1 MRRARKNQ
9 PARPRLRAPLLLCLA
24 LSLCLALLL
33 SLDSSAGVST
43 TEPPQQPSG
52 LHLWGAVTLFHGLP
66 SEQVRAVA
74 QDADGAMWF
83 GTDAGL
89 ARYDGRRT
97 QTVTGEGLAGRK
109 IYVLR
114 AGAGGTL
121 WVGTDDGAFV
131 RAGGDEP
138 FRLVGETKGQRV
150 TAVAVPEEGRALLAT
165 FEGRVFEC
173 RRGWGGSFAARP
185 LGRQLTT
192 AAGRSQPLE
201 LTSLVVV
208 ADSVVVGTRGRGLM
222 TIKPDGTVAEIASR
236 PRAFYVEVAEAD
248 ASGALVF
255 GAQTSEGDSGL
266 FRAEA
271 SRLSRPERLPGAATG
286 TVSALGVAPGGEVY
300 AATAGRGV
308 FRYRPG
314 ATAAERFT
322 FAGTAGGLR
331 SDRVNAVHVDRE
343 GVVWFGTDRGVCRY
357 DPHGIRADAL
367 SAEGGEQ
374 NFVRALLR
382 TSRGTLVAGTNRGL
396 YTRGEDD
403 AAPWRAVEELRGRT
417 VHALAED
424 SAGRLLV
431 GTASGLFVSLP
442 AGAKPTATPKF
453 AAGSTTA
460 DGAGEQP
467 DVPDSVGAEVEGDD
481 AAGSGGERAA
491 GERGTAG
498 TAAGDRSFREGGS
511 VVGTAASRKVSAPAL
526 TGSVRG
532 VVALGEA
539 VFVATFGRGLERFD
553 GPGRRTLIWPREG
566 DDPRGREAV
575 SLYADAETGRL
586 WVGTANA
593 GAFYFDG
600 RGVGTEPALAP
611 LVGSTIWGVA
621 GSNGHLWFA
630 TARGLYALAPGGRLV
645 EVAADVDAR
654 AVVALPAAG
663 GMPRAWAA
671 TAGAGVLRVA
681 LDARFG
687 PVISRLDMEHGLPA
701 QGAFALLAEPGTGD
715 AGDRLLVGTTRGLA
729 RYETGRLAPSLSLVR
744 VTASRTHQPEEL
756 RAGPLR
762 LEYPQNGFVADF
774 AASSSRTFP
783 EQFQY
788 AFTLEDSAG
797 RVVRQSLSHES
808 QFEADRLPAGRYSV
822 TARAYSLDQVPSAP
836 LRLGFE
842 VARPPLPWT
851 TMALSVLLGLA
862 LLALL
867 WAAVQHRR
875 VVRGGEELREANRQL
890 AAARLQLANEAE
902 SERRRI
908 ARDLHDQTLADLRR
922 LLLLTDEM
930 QRAGAFG
937 PPAGVAPVALASATA
952 TAVDPSILR
961 AEIEAVSQ
969 EIRRICE
976 DLSPS
981 VLENVGFA
989 AALEWALA
997 SARAHLPPG
1006 EQFAYHFDCDEGL
1019 EERLD
1024 LAPGVQMQ
1032 VYRIVQEA
1040 VNNVCRHAGA
1050 GLVRLSA
1057 HLDREGA
1064 FVARL
1069 EDDGRGFD
1077 ASERKGQ
1084 KGRGLA
1090 GIRARAAL
1098 IEAEVRW
1105 EKRPPEVGGGT
1116 AFILRK
1122 PNAVR
1127 RDK

>member
-1 MRRARKNQ
+1 MRQAFQNSRAGWRFC
-9 PARPRLRAPLLLCLA
+9 AALAVCLA
-24 LSLCLALLL
+24 VALSPCPAA
-33 SLDSSAGVST
+33 SVRPGEA
-43 TEPPQQPSG
+43 PQPQPSG

-66 SEQVRAVA
+66 SEQVRAVT
-74 QDADGAMWF
+74 QDSEGAMWF

-109 IYVLR
+109 VYAL
-114 AGAGGTL
+114 GAAAEGAL

-131 RAGGDEP
+131 RASGAEP
-138 FRLVGETKGQRV
+138 FRLVAETKGSRV

-165 FEGRVFEC
+165 SDGQVFEC

-185 LGRQLTT
+185 LVEQLKT
-192 AAGRSQPLE
+192 AAARSQPLE
-201 LTSLVVV
+201 LTGVAVV
-208 ADSVVVGTRGRGLM
+208 AGSVVVGTRGRGLM
-222 TIKPDGTVAEIASR
+222 RVGADGAASELSSR
-236 PRAFYVEVAEAD
+236 PRPFYVEAVATD
-248 ASGALVF
+248 AEGALVF

-271 SRLSRPERLPGAATG
+271 SRLARPERLTGAATG
-286 TVSALGVAPGGEVY
+286 TVTAVGVAPGGEVY
-300 AATAGRGV
+300 AATGGRGA
-308 FRYRPG
+308 FRFRPG
-314 ATAAERFT
+314 GGAERFT
-322 FAGTAGGLR
+322 FEGTAGGLR

-357 DPHGIRADAL
+357 DPHGVHAETP
-367 SAEGGEQ
+367 SAEGGEN

-382 TSRGTLVAGTNRGL
+382 SPRGTLVVGTNRGL
-396 YTRGEDD
+396 YARGEDD
-403 AAPWRAVEELRGRT
+403 PTTWRAVEELRGKT

-424 SAGRLLV
+424 SRGRLLV
-431 GTASGLFVSLP
+431 GTASGLFVSQPAGPRAASTPKFEAAQPATAGATGHEAAAAGAGGDAAPRGGEGFVETEAGAVP
-442 AGAKPTATPKF
+442 AGA
-453 AAGSTTA
+453 
-460 DGAGEQP
+460 
-467 DVPDSVGAEVEGDD
+467 
-481 AAGSGGERAA
+481 
-491 GERGTAG
+491 
-498 TAAGDRSFREGGS
+498 
-511 VVGTAASRKVSAPAL
+511 RKVAAPAL

-532 VVALGEA
+532 VAELGGA

-553 GPGRRTLIWPREG
+553 GQGQRAQVWPREG

-575 SLYADAETGRL
+575 SLFADSAAGRL
-586 WVGTANA
+586 WLGTTNA

-600 RGVGTEPALAP
+600 RQIGTEPALAP
-611 LVGSTIWGVA
+611 LGGSTVWGIGA
-621 GSNGHLWFA
+621 ADGHLWLA

-645 EVAADVDAR
+645 EAVAGVDAR
-654 AVVALPAAG
+654 AVAALPSKDG
-663 GMPRAWAA
+663 TPRAWAA
-671 TAGAGVLRVA
+671 TAGGGVLRVA

-687 PVISRLDMEHGLPA
+687 PVVSRLDTEHGLPA
-701 QGAFALLAEPGTGD
+701 QGAFALLAEPGTDG
-715 AGDRLLVGTTRGLA
+715 AGDRLLVGTTRGVA
-729 RYETGRLAPSLSLVR
+729 RYETGRLAPSLGLVR

-756 RAGPLR
+756 RSNLLR
-762 LEYPQNGFVADF
+762 LDYPQNSFVADF

-788 AFTLEDSAG
+788 AFTLEDSEG
-797 RVVRQSLSHES
+797 RVVKQGLSHDS
-808 QFEADRLPAGRYSV
+808 QFEADELPAGRYSL
-822 TARAYSLDQVPSAP
+822 TARAYSLDLVPSEP

-851 TMALSVLLGLA
+851 TLALSVLLGLA

-937 PPAGVAPVALASATA
+937 PPIGAATAALAPATA
-952 TAVDPSILR
+952 TAVDPSVLR

-1006 EQFAYHFDCDEGL
+1006 EQFAYEFDCDEGL

-1057 HLDREGA
+1057 RIDAEGT

-1077 ASERKGQ
+1077 PSERKGQ

-1105 EKRPPEVGGGT
+1105 GRRPPEEGGGT
-1116 AFILRK
+1116 AFVLHK
-1122 PNAVR
+1122 PKAAR
-1127 RDK
+1127 RDE